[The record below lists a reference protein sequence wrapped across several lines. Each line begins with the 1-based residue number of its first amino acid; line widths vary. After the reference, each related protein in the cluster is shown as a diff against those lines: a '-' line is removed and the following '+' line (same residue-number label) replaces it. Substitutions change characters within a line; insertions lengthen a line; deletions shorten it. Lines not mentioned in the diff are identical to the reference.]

1 MGHSGFLVS
10 DVHKSH
16 AILGFSQYFGLGGGP
31 WFRTLFLVGWGFK
44 KY

>member
-16 AILGFSQYFGLGGGP
+16 AILVFGQSFGLGGGP
-31 WFRTLFLVGWGFK
+31 WFRTKILEAVGF
-44 KY
+44 